1 MDRDT
6 ITADVAA
13 RLVAEQFPQWSGLPV
28 VPVKLNG
35 WDNTTFR
42 LGDDLSVRLP
52 SADRHTAQIA
62 KQIAKEHRW
71 LPILAPS
78 LPLPIPVPVALGR
91 PSDEFPRPWSVYR
104 WIAGEP
110 ASPDQVADPATFAS
124 RLAEF
129 LAALQAIDA
138 SDGPPAGEHNF
149 FRGAPLTTYDQ
160 QTRQLIR
167 LTARDIDTSAATKVW
182 DAALASTWER
192 PPVWVHGDVTGSNL
206 LAAKG
211 ALHAVIDF
219 GGLAVGD
226 PACDLVMEWTFF
238 TGASAA
244 AFRRGV
250 HLDEATWARGRGWA
264 LWKALLMIADERE
277 GRRGGHDAARRFGWQ
292 HSPRQIVDL
301 VIADH
306 AGRDR
311 ERHIGGRI
319 HP

>member
-1 MDRDT
+1 VYRDT
-6 ITADVAA
+6 ITAEVAA
-13 RLVAEQFPQWSGLPV
+13 RLVAGQFPQWVGLPV

-42 LGDDLSVRLP
+42 LGDELSVRLP
-52 SADRHTAQIA
+52 NADRYVA
-62 KQIAKEHRW
+62 QIAKEHRW

-110 ASPDQVADPATFAS
+110 ASPDQVADQARFAS
-124 RLAEF
+124 SLAEF

-149 FRGAPLTTYDQ
+149 FRGAPLATYDQ

-167 LTARDIDTSAATKVW
+167 LTARDIDTRAATKVW
-182 DAALASTWER
+182 DAALASAWER
-192 PPVWVHGDVTGSNL
+192 PPVWVHGDLTGSNL
-206 LAAKG
+206 LAANG

-238 TGASAA
+238 TGDSAA

-306 AGRDR
+306 AGS
-311 ERHIGGRI
+311 RI